1 MKVKEEAFDFL
12 TFPEKNSI
20 IFREKKVITLIS
32 PGSVLYTTILA
43 GKKYNRPLF
52 IPIIQRNIDPR
63 FPTERKKKKEIK
75 VTGAFAL
82 FDSLVRN
89 GIRSVFGY
97 PGGAIL
103 PIYDELFF
111 WEKKS
116 LIKHYLVRHEQAATH
131 AADAFS
137 RATSKIGVCFA
148 TSGPGATNLVTGIA
162 TAQLDSVPLIAI
174 TGQVGS
180 AYLGTDAFQEID
192 MYGITLSLVKHSY
205 VVLDPKFLP
214 QIISEAI
221 YIAQNGRPGPV
232 LIDIP
237 KNIGSEVI
245 KKYVAYKQRT
255 INKVLGWRYKALG
268 DRKIIRE
275 VLSQFW
281 KSERPLLY
289 VGGGVISSNAY
300 FELSTFVKRF
310 GIPVTTTLMGKGAFS
325 PDDPLYLGMLG
336 MHGTA
341 YANFAINN
349 CDFLMAVGARFDDR
363 VTGKLD
369 EFACRAFI
377 VHIDIDSAEVY
388 KNKPIGIGILGDVRE
403 ILREILLLS
412 DRKEYLTLWKKWYSE
427 SGRVWRH
434 EILDWKQRFPL
445 VSLGTDEMLLP
456 QEVVTQITA
465 LNPEAIVTTD
475 VGQHQMWAAQY
486 IKSLPRRWLSSAGL
500 GTMGF
505 GLPAA
510 IGASI
515 AFPEK
520 DVVCISGDSS
530 FQMNLQE
537 LGTISQYK
545 LPIKIII
552 INNHWQGM
560 VRQWQETFYGHRYS
574 HSNMSIGAPKLQKLA
589 ETYNIKSFYVDKR
602 TELCATIA
610 TAFYHNGPTLVECN
624 VLEDENCYPM
634 VEPAKPNTEM
644 YLTANLLTTSDGKIR
659 DKNDDKKQILSLEN
673 FGKKLKDKNLF
684 EK

>member
-1 MKVKEEAFDFL
+1 M
-12 TFPEKNSI
+12 
-20 IFREKKVITLIS
+20 
-32 PGSVLYTTILA
+32 
-43 GKKYNRPLF
+43 
-52 IPIIQRNIDPR
+52 
-63 FPTERKKKKEIK
+63 KKKHK

-89 GIRSVFGY
+89 GINSIFGY

-103 PIYDELFF
+103 PIYDELYF

-116 LIKHYLVRHEQAATH
+116 LLKHYLVRHEQAATH
-131 AADAFS
+131 AADGYS
-137 RATSKIGVCFA
+137 RSTGNIGVCFA

-162 TAQLDSVPLIAI
+162 TAQLDSIPLIAI

-205 VVLDPKFLP
+205 VVLDPRLLP
-214 QIISEAI
+214 QIITEAI

-237 KNIGSEVI
+237 KNIGLEKI
-245 KKYVAYKQRT
+245 EKYVPCDQRT
-255 INKVLGWRYKALG
+255 VNKVLGWRYNIVG
-268 DRKIIRE
+268 NRDIIRD
-275 VLSQFW
+275 VLDQLR
-281 KSERPLLY
+281 KSEKPLLY
-289 VGGGVISSNAY
+289 VGGGVINANAY
-300 FELSTFVKRF
+300 FELATLAQRF
-310 GIPVTTTLMGKGAFS
+310 GIPVTTTLMGKGAFNHYS
-325 PDDPLYLGMLG
+325 PLYLGMLG

-341 YANFAINN
+341 YANFAVNH
-349 CDFLMAVGARFDDR
+349 CDFLLAIGARFDDR

-377 VHIDIDSAEVY
+377 VHIEIDNAEVS
-388 KNKPIGIGILGDVRE
+388 KNKPIGVGIVGDVRE
-403 ILREILLLS
+403 ILREFLMLS
-412 DRKEYLTLWKKWYSE
+412 DRKEYLDLREKRYSETSFLWQQEIAEWKK
-427 SGRVWRH
+427 
-434 EILDWKQRFPL
+434 KFPL
-445 VSLGTDEMLLP
+445 ISIGTDESLLP
-456 QEVVTQITA
+456 QEVITKITKKSP
-465 LNPEAIVTTD
+465 NAIITTD

-486 IKSLPRRWLSSAGL
+486 IKCKPRNWLSSAGL

-515 AFPEK
+515 ASPEK
-520 DVVCISGDSS
+520 EVICITGDSS

-560 VRQWQETFYGHRYS
+560 VRQWQETFYGNRYS
-574 HSNMSIGAPKLQKLA
+574 HSNMVAGAPRLNILA
-589 ETYNIKSFYVDKR
+589 KAYGIKSLYVENR
-602 TELCATIA
+602 VELSQIVTEAL
-610 TAFYHNGPTLVECN
+610 YHEGPILVECN
-624 VLEDENCYPM
+624 VIEDENCYPM

-644 YLTANLLTTSDGKIR
+644 YLTSTLLTTPEGRIR
-659 DKNDDKKQILSLEN
+659 DRTDENKEIISMEN
-673 FGKKLKDKNLF
+673 FGDELQKILLLRIANIRYALDTLW
-684 EK
+684 